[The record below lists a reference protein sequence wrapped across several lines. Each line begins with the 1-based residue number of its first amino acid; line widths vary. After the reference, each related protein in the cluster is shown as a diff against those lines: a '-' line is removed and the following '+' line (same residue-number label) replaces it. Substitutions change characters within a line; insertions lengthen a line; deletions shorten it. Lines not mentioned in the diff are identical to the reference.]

1 MNRIAILFTLFGLF
15 TVKGF
20 QAIAQDNPD
29 ESREKIKALKVA
41 FFTEQLNL
49 TAAEATTFWPI
60 YNSYEAEKEEIMN
73 SKRKDV
79 FEKIGENAKYSE
91 SEAKAIYAR
100 YRELETRENNLDQR
114 FQNKMTSTF
123 SASRTLKLFRAEH
136 EFRKRLLREY
146 RRRNGNNP

>member
-1 MNRIAILFTLFGLF
+1 MNRLTILFTIIVFF
-15 TVKGF
+15 TVGGF
-20 QAIAQDNPD
+20 YATAQDNPD

-49 TAAEATTFWPI
+49 TAAEATTFWPM
-60 YNSYEAEKEEIMN
+60 YNAYEAEKEEIMN

-79 FEKIGENAKYSE
+79 FDKIGENAKYSE
-91 SEAKAIYAR
+91 SEARTIYSR
-100 YRELETRENNLDQR
+100 YRELESRENALDQR
-114 FQNKMTSTF
+114 FQNKMTNTF

-146 RRRNGNNP
+146 RKRNGNNP